1 MTEPYRFSELPYVPT
16 DFTAAAARL
25 KEYTEKIRAARSVEE
40 VLAID
45 AECDAMIDDGAGY
58 AATLTYIRSSLDCT
72 DEFYAEAAQTEAM
85 GLELLDQTP
94 YLQALLDSPFL
105 PELEEKFGP
114 EYRPR
119 LERQVRLRSAG
130 LELLAKEQAMIN
142 QYQQKKAMIKVPFRG
157 ETHSEAEMYALF
169 DSPDRQTRIDA
180 RKATFEAFLAQ
191 KDDLAPMLLELID
204 LRCQIAKANGFDS
217 YLDYANVSYFRRGY
231 GEAELTAFCEQVKTD
246 LMPLLAQLREEQRRE
261 LGVDKLMVY
270 DLSVRFRDGNA
281 VPIGGTAGLTEAS
294 QKMYDSLSPEFG
306 KFFRAMIE
314 SESFSVGPSP
324 NKIAG
329 MGFCTVLRRGLLPFV
344 FGNCNGTDTDVSVFT
359 HEIGHAWQG
368 YRTGQQNYPDIFRDM
383 ALDAVEIPSKTMEL
397 FAYPYAEG
405 FFGADAEKFR
415 QGHFRNALREIAAYC
430 SLHELNTWIYTHPGA
445 SFDEIAAA
453 GAEIEKLYEPRL
465 DYGELEPYILRGG
478 ALLRNLAVYGLPR
491 YVISYALSEMCA
503 MDLFARRAKD
513 PAAAWDAYEK
523 LCASGGSRSYPETL
537 RQAGL
542 SPAYAPGSVKKVADF
557 AREYLKL

>member
-1 MTEPYRFSELPYVPT
+1 M
-16 DFTAAAARL
+16 
-25 KEYTEKIRAARSVEE
+25 
-40 VLAID
+40 
-45 AECDAMIDDGAGY
+45 
-58 AATLTYIRSSLDCT
+58 
-72 DEFYAEAAQTEAM
+72 
-85 GLELLDQTP
+85 
-94 YLQALLDSPFL
+94 
-105 PELEEKFGP
+105 
-114 EYRPR
+114 
-119 LERQVRLRSAG
+119 RLRSAG

-314 SESFSVGPSP
+314 SESFSVDPSP

-415 QGHFRNALREIAAYC
+415 QGHFREALREIAAYC